1 MQVDKKELLVLL
13 AALLQ
18 RLPRSWCLGL
28 QQTARV
34 EEAAK
39 ALPEQE
45 LDFQVSAP
53 VAVRSLTRIT
63 PLVCVQAFASLF
75 CSPPF
80 CELLPG
86 ETANAR
92 SIVCGYSDMRGG

>member
-13 AALLQ
+13 SALLQ
-18 RLPRSWCLGL
+18 RLPRNWCLGL

-34 EEAAK
+34 EAA
-39 ALPEQE
+39 AMELPEQE

-53 VAVRSLTRIT
+53 MAVRSLTKIK

-92 SIVCGYSDMRGG
+92 SIVCSYSGMCGG